1 MKKAKGIIGYPAA
14 DLLLMDI
21 IGINSGQYIVYAFD
35 ANYVYTHLVSD
46 EDNRVTI
53 DRSTTVRLIRKAR
66 GITYAAWQRQTSKL
80 LKAQGLSRWPGAAV
94 MKPLFFLSYSPE
106 DAAAAFLSDN
116 FLID

>member
-1 MKKAKGIIGYPAA
+1 MKKPKGILGYPASDLSLGDVICFEASEYVVFCVDA
-14 DLLLMDI
+14 D
-21 IGINSGQYIVYAFD
+21 NA
-35 ANYVYTHLVSD
+35 HLYQSSD
-46 EDNRVTI
+46 LKQAIAIR
-53 DRSTTVRLIRKAR
+53 RSTTVRLIRKAI

-80 LKAQGLSRWPGAAV
+80 LKVQGLSRWPGAAV